1 MTRKE
6 LCETYNLTEETVRTK
21 FTRTQ
26 QQMLKK
32 YNLILTKTGRG
43 DNTEYYVTAP
53 EKRAETMLQEKQ
65 REVMMA
71 QNGFSSLMDFNFIV
85 FLGICTAP
93 MGTFYGSYEDFLGY
107 VELKKT
113 KDNIQSLK
121 DALSDL
127 TAAEYIEYVVDKTN
141 TNYFNAFLFK
151 RTRETMAISLDMAE
165 RCKKLAKK
173 ANKKSWIPLLKT
185 WIGVQYMYD
194 KQPFTLA
201 ELSAVTGLSPY
212 QIRESRKVLEKD
224 ELFVTSR
231 AYVCYDRCIGTNV
244 ELNGIYEANRIAAE
258 RAKQNSQ
265 S

>member
-1 MTRKE
+1 MTKE
-6 LCETYNLTEETVRTK
+6 EILSQYNISEYALTKNFGRA
-21 FTRTQ
+21 Q
-26 QQMLKK
+26 QTMLKK

-43 DNTEYYVTAP
+43 ASVEYHVTAP
-53 EKRAETMLQEKQ
+53 EKRADTMLQEKQ

-141 TNYFNAFLFK
+141 TNYFNAVLFK

-173 ANKKSWIPLLKT
+173 SNKKSWIPLLKT

-201 ELSAVTGLSPY
+201 ELSAVTGLSAY
-212 QIRESRKVLEKD
+212 QIRESRKILEKD

-231 AYVCYDRCIGTNV
+231 AYACYDRCIGTNV
-244 ELNGIYEANRIAAE
+244 ELNGIYEANRVAAE
-258 RAKQNSQ
+258 RAKQGSN
-265 S
+265 